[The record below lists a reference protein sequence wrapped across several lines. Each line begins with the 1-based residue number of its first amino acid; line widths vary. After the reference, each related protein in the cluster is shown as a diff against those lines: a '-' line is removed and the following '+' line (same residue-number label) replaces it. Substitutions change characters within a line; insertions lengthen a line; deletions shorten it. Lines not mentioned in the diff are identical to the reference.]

1 MDDGRYKICIV
12 KNYID
17 VQMLVNKVLSI
28 NKELKFEDHFSISS
42 GKCGDWKKICNNQQ
56 PFLEGLGNMNVSAS

>member
-1 MDDGRYKICIV
+1 MVMDDGRYKICIV

-42 GKCGDWKKICNNQQ
+42 GKCGDWKKN
-56 PFLEGLGNMNVSAS
+56 L